1 MPSAAISDSAS
12 RLVAMGFD
20 ENRVTELLKAA
31 NFDEA
36 LAADLL
42 LADSDSTPHNTRLHH
57 TSAAAAGN
65 AAGDAAGGD
74 AVGAAAAVGGSAQ
87 QQQKQQ
93 QQQQQQQ
100 ISNHP
105 QRSWGA
111 SVSTLRSMG
120 PQYQYETNGAPHKAI
135 PTQNIPALSQADETR
150 AVLDRI
156 RTEFEPIIRRR
167 GFNVL
172 SITEMCCCSDGLDH
186 LPSFTNKQRRKTKRM
201 PDNVLGYNLSTG
213 YRKSTG
219 TAAAAAAAAAASSP
233 SSTHRI
239 HLRLRHPP
247 SAGSWQ
253 HHILFPFEHIA
264 GTMCHELAHCIH
276 GNHDALFYKLMDEII
291 QEYELLLVRG
301 LGSSTSFSSSNKK
314 KSENPWS
321 SQGYTLGGT
330 MKDYSGKTVY
340 PNKRNVLAQAALG
353 RFNTNHNTNAQ
364 PVGKTESNY
373 EPLHTFL
380 TPREAAAIAAES
392 RWMER
397 QRIDSQFCLPCREI
411 IEILDEEED
420 DEDEEEKKKRKGRVD
435 GAKCMYNTNTTTTQ
449 DIIEIL
455 DD

>member
-1 MPSAAISDSAS
+1 MPSAAISESVS

-31 NFDEA
+31 NFNEA

-57 TSAAAAGN
+57 NRAADSDSDADAD
-65 AAGDAAGGD
+65 ADAA
-74 AVGAAAAVGGSAQ
+74 VGSVGGSAQ
-87 QQQKQQ
+87 QQQQQ
-93 QQQQQQQ
+93 R

-219 TAAAAAAAAAASSP
+219 TAAAASSP

-247 SAGSWQ
+247 SAGSWY

-301 LGSSTSFSSSNKK
+301 LGSSTSFSFSSSNKK

-340 PNKRNVLAQAALG
+340 PNKRNVLAHAALG

-364 PVGKTESNY
+364 PVGKTDSNY

-392 RWMER
+392 RWIER

-420 DEDEEEKKKRKGRVD
+420 DEDEEEKKKNGLVD
-435 GAKCMYNTNTTTTQ
+435 GAKCMYNTNTTQ